1 MGKHGGPRHPPYGP
15 SHFPA
20 KGPCESAAVTVSLVR
35 LALVVMGAMARK
47 NPVNDSCSAPSPN
60 R

>member
-1 MGKHGGPRHPPYGP
+1 MAKKVPFGPTNAPPR
-15 SHFPA
+15 
-20 KGPCESAAVTVSLVR
+20 GPCSSVSIAVSLVR